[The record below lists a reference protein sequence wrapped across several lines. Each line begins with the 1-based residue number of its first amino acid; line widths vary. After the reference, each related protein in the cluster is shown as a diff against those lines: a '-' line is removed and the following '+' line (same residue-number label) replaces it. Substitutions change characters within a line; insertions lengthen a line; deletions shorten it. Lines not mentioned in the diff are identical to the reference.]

1 MINQSRCK
9 KEAIAKPAI
18 ENNSFD
24 LNAKIP
30 ISSHA
35 KIIEESKTIE
45 NQLIFGKYLYRLET
59 MNPKVIFGVAE
70 PLIIDSG
77 RPVKKPESQF
87 WRITSSLTP
96 YVCFVYLKIIHVLK
110 LR

>member
-1 MINQSRCK
+1 
-9 KEAIAKPAI
+9 
-18 ENNSFD
+18 
-24 LNAKIP
+24 
-30 ISSHA
+30 
-35 KIIEESKTIE
+35 
-45 NQLIFGKYLYRLET
+45 

-77 RPVKKPESQF
+77 WPVKKPESQF